1 LTPLPVSPYALS
13 MNQGRRGRVLVTGA
27 TGYVAGHCISDL
39 LTRGYD
45 VRGTVRNLK
54 TADMAHL
61 RPAIEVASGA
71 FDLAE
76 ATLDADDGWA
86 EAASGCDYVLHVASP
101 IPFKAP
107 RHEDELIRPAVDGTT
122 RVLTA
127 AAKTGV
133 KRVVCTSSLDVVTRN
148 SATAT
153 RQRTEADWSDLAECN
168 AYAKSKLLAE
178 KKAWDLAADH
188 GIELAVVH
196 PGAIIGP
203 PLQVKKESSADI
215 VRRMLAGEMP
225 AIPPLNL
232 AFTDVRDLA
241 AAHRLALE
249 VPEAKG
255 NRYICANGH
264 LPMTGI
270 AAILKEEYGPRGYKI
285 TTRPLPAWI
294 LRVAASFSS
303 EAKLGVDMLGIK
315 HDVTVEKAVREL
327 GWTPRPVRESVL
339 DTAESLISAGIVR
352 PRKQASSQRALKADP
367 YPERPVVLPQTETT
381 VTANAGKAP
390 PTPCGGPPGQDAGS

>member
-1 LTPLPVSPYALS
+1 LTSGPADPYALT
-13 MNQGRRGRVLVTGA
+13 MDQGKRGRVLVTGA
-27 TGYVAGHCISDL
+27 TGFVAGHCIGDL
-39 LTRGYD
+39 LAHGYD
-45 VRGTVRNLK
+45 VRGTVRNLR
-54 TADMAHL
+54 TADVAHL
-61 RPAIEVASGA
+61 RPAIDQARGA
-71 FDLAE
+71 LDLAE
-76 ATLDADDGWA
+76 ATLDADEGWA

-127 AAKTGV
+127 AAKAGA
-133 KRVVCTSSLDVVTRN
+133 KRVVCTSSLDVITRN

-178 KKAWDLAADH
+178 KRAWDLAADH

-225 AIPPLNL
+225 AIPPLDL
-232 AFTDVRDLA
+232 AYTDVRDLA

-249 VPEAKG
+249 VPGAKG
-255 NRYICANGH
+255 NRYICSAGH
-264 LPMTGI
+264 LPLTGI
-270 AAILKEEYGPRGYKI
+270 AAILKEEYGRRGYKI
-285 TTRPLPAWI
+285 ATRPLSAWI
-294 LRVAASFSS
+294 LRVAAPFSG
-303 EAKLGVDMLGIK
+303 EARLAADMLDIQ
-315 HDVTVEKAVREL
+315 HDVSAEKAAREL
-327 GWTPRPVRESVL
+327 GWTPRTLRESIL
-339 DTAESLISAGIVR
+339 DTAESLINAGVVR
-352 PRKQASSQRALKADP
+352 PRKPLIA
-367 YPERPVVLPQTETT
+367 
-381 VTANAGKAP
+381 
-390 PTPCGGPPGQDAGS
+390 

>member
-1 LTPLPVSPYALS
+1 MTAVPAGPYPLT
-13 MNQGRRGRVLVTGA
+13 MDQDKRGRVLVTGA
-27 TGYVAGHCISDL
+27 TGFVAGHCIGDL
-39 LTRGYD
+39 LARGYD

-54 TADMAHL
+54 TADVAHL
-61 RPAIEVASGA
+61 RPAIDSASGA

-86 EAASGCDYVLHVASP
+86 EAVRGCDYVLHVASP

-127 AAKTGV
+127 AAKAGV
-133 KRVVCTSSLDVVTRN
+133 QRVVCTSSLDVVTRN

-178 KKAWDLAADH
+178 KRAWDLAADH

-203 PLQVKKESSADI
+203 PLQAKKESSADM

-225 AIPPLNL
+225 AIPPLYL
-232 AFTDVRDLA
+232 AYTDVRDLA
-241 AAHRLALE
+241 AGHRLALE
-249 VPEAKG
+249 VPQTKG
-255 NRYICANGH
+255 NRYIFTNGH

-285 TTRPLPAWI
+285 ATRPLPGWI
-294 LRVAASFSS
+294 LRVAAPLSG
-303 EAKLGVDMLGIK
+303 EAKLAVDMLGVQ
-315 HDVTVEKAVREL
+315 HDVTAEKAIREL
-327 GWTPRPVRESVL
+327 GWTPRTLRESVL

-352 PRKQASSQRALKADP
+352 PR
-367 YPERPVVLPQTETT
+367 RPVS
-381 VTANAGKAP
+381 TALRSG
-390 PTPCGGPPGQDAGS
+390 

>member
-1 LTPLPVSPYALS
+1 MIASAPKKDNQCTAVYNIKNYSQCTALYKDFFTTNRNAIEDVDRLTSVPGRLYALG
-13 MNQGRRGRVLVTGA
+13 MNQGKRGRVLVTGA
-27 TGYVAGHCISDL
+27 TGFVAGHCIGDL

-54 TADMAHL
+54 TADVAHL
-61 RPAIEVASGA
+61 RPAIEAASGS
-71 FDLAE
+71 FELAE
-76 ATLDADDGWA
+76 ATLDADEGWA
-86 EAASGCDYVLHVASP
+86 EAASGCDYALHVASP

-107 RHEDELIRPAVDGTT
+107 RHEDEVIRPAVDGTT

-127 AAKTGV
+127 AAKAGV
-133 KRVVCTSSLDVVTRN
+133 NRVVCTSSLDVILRNAATVTR
-148 SATAT
+148 
-153 RQRTEADWSDLAECN
+153 RRTEADWSDLAECT

-178 KKAWDLAADH
+178 KKAWDLAAEH

-203 PLQVKKESSADI
+203 PLKVKKESSADI
-215 VRRMLAGEMP
+215 VRRMLAGETP

-249 VPEAKG
+249 IPEAKG
-255 NRYICANGH
+255 NRYICANGQQT
-264 LPMTGI
+264 LTGI

-294 LRVAASFSS
+294 LRVAAPFSG
-303 EAKLGVDMLGIK
+303 EVKLAADMLGIQPN
-315 HDVTVEKAVREL
+315 VTSEKAIREL
-327 GWTPRPVRESVL
+327 GWAPRSVRESVL
-339 DTAESLISAGIVR
+339 ETAESLIGAGVVR
-352 PRKQASSQRALKADP
+352 P
-367 YPERPVVLPQTETT
+367 
-381 VTANAGKAP
+381 GKP
-390 PTPCGGPPGQDAGS
+390 MS

>member
-1 LTPLPVSPYALS
+1 
-13 MNQGRRGRVLVTGA
+13 MDQGKRGRVLVTGA
-27 TGYVAGHCISDL
+27 TGFVAGHCIGDL

-54 TADMAHL
+54 AADMTHL
-61 RPAIEVASGA
+61 RPAIDRASGA
-71 FDLAE
+71 FELAE
-76 ATLDADDGWA
+76 AALDADEGWA
-86 EAASGCDYVLHVASP
+86 EAVSGCDYVLHVASP
-101 IPFKAP
+101 IPFRAP

-127 AAKTGV
+127 AARAGV

-178 KKAWDLAADH
+178 KRAWDLAADH
-188 GIELAVVH
+188 GMELSVVH

-203 PLQVKKESSADI
+203 PLQVKKDSSADI

-225 AIPPLNL
+225 AIPPLHL

-241 AAHRLALE
+241 AGHRLALE
-249 VPEAKG
+249 VPGAKG
-255 NRYICANGH
+255 NRYIFANGQ

-270 AAILKEEYGPRGYKI
+270 ATILKEAYEPRGYKI
-285 TTRPLPAWI
+285 ATRTLPAWI
-294 LRVAASFSS
+294 LRAAATFSS
-303 EAKLGVDMLGIK
+303 EAKLGAEMLGIP
-315 HDVTVEKAVREL
+315 HDVTAGKAIREL
-327 GWTPRPVRESVL
+327 GWTPRPLRDSVL
-339 DTAESLISAGIVR
+339 DTAESLISAGVVR
-352 PRKQASSQRALKADP
+352 PRKSLA
-367 YPERPVVLPQTETT
+367 
-381 VTANAGKAP
+381 
-390 PTPCGGPPGQDAGS
+390 